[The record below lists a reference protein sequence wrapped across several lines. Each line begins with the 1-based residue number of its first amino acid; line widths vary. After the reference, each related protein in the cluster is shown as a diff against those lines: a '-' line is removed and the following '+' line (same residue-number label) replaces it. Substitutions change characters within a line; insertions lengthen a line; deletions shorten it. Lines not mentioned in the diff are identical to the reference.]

1 MSRYTLEANGKRL
14 MELVAGAK
22 AFEPLLHY
30 YSADGTFVDYLRRR
44 EFAAFGYNPKAQPR
58 KWVFTTVPAHR
69 FNAVVAVDLFEEPT
83 ASADVQQIAG
93 LLIPNGVLMLEQRFG
108 DDAATIT
115 ETLESAGFSY
125 IQSASERTHYF
136 YKKP

>member
-1 MSRYTLEANGKRL
+1 VRDYTLEANGKRL
-14 MELVAGAK
+14 MELTAGLEG
-22 AFEPLLHY
+22 FEPLLHY
-30 YSADGTFVDYLRRR
+30 YSADGAFVDYLRRR
-44 EFAAFGYNPKAQPR
+44 DFTAFGYDPKAQPQ

-83 ASADVQQIAG
+83 ATADVQQIAD

-115 ETLESAGFSY
+115 QTLEQAGFSY

-136 YKKP
+136 YKRP